1 LTLSPELCAWLLD
14 DEVRSQS
21 QMRGIVGESH
31 DWMDA
36 AGMFEGAGNI
46 LSPLCS
52 ACDNGHRADS
62 PRFKEGHWETY
73 CPEAGWFRLEED
85 DVLAVRM
92 HRLNF
97 TRGLGRSLKTDRDLP
112 FDRFAHAADFQGKL
126 FDVGNAPIAK
136 AYRHVLVSYFP
147 GSVIGF
153 NQMAAAL
160 SGTRQIRQALILSV
174 APALF
179 MADLPFGHQLVWIG
193 DVCTQGEAGFEI
205 DQTSL
210 SAWAS
215 GLKTVSRAHV
225 MPEISWQEDA
235 VNVWWGLHGAGKLN
249 KNAAS
254 MGRQVHPLLA
264 ARRLTPS
271 DAPEPKRI
279 SDELR
284 SLHRQHYPKS

>member
-1 LTLSPELCAWLLD
+1 
-14 DEVRSQS
+14 
-21 QMRGIVGESH
+21 
-31 DWMDA
+31 
-36 AGMFEGAGNI
+36 MFEGAGNI

-112 FDRFAHAADFQGKL
+112 FDRFAHAAAFQGKL

-147 GSVIGF
+147 GSAIGF

-179 MADLPFGHQLVWIG
+179 MADLPVGHQLAWLG
-193 DVCTQGEAGFEI
+193 DVCTLGEAGFEI
-205 DQTSL
+205 DQTSRRSAEQTSCRSSVGRRMPSISGGVCTGPESLTRMLQVWGGRFTL
-210 SAWAS
+210 S
-215 GLKTVSRAHV
+215 LPRDV
-225 MPEISWQEDA
+225 
-235 VNVWWGLHGAGKLN
+235 
-249 KNAAS
+249 
-254 MGRQVHPLLA
+254 
-264 ARRLTPS
+264 
-271 DAPEPKRI
+271 
-279 SDELR
+279 
-284 SLHRQHYPKS
+284 